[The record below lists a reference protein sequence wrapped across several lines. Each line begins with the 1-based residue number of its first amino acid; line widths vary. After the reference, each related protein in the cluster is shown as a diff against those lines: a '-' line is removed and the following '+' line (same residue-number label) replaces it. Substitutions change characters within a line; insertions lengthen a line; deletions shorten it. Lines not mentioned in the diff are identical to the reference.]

1 MRNATLLFAVVTIS
15 ACGKPSAEPRTE
27 AGLLQINGT
36 ELYVKRIGSGEP
48 IVVVH
53 GGPMLE
59 HGYLLPHLRPLAD
72 HYELIFYDQRLS
84 GRSAPQVDSAS
95 VRIATFVDDIEEIR
109 LSLALERIHLVGHSW
124 GGLLAMHYAL
134 KYQENLQSLVLLN
147 SMSASSEIWQ
157 EEERLLAQRFTAADS
172 VERQAIR
179 ETDAFANQEPE
190 AIAQLLRLS
199 FRLQFHDTSMAN
211 ELQLY
216 VPEDYS
222 DRSMQF
228 GYMMVDLMD
237 FDLHD
242 DLTAVTVPT
251 LILYGSAEPA
261 TELSGAMLR
270 EGTPNSEWVVIENAG
285 HFPFIEQPAAFT
297 DAVRRFLDRNRSR

>member
-1 MRNATLLFAVVTIS
+1 MRNATLLFAAVTIS
-15 ACGKPSAEPRTE
+15 ACGKPSAEPPTE
-27 AGLLQINGT
+27 AGLLRINGT

-48 IVVVH
+48 IIVVH

-59 HGYLLPHLRPLAD
+59 HGYLLPHLSSLAD
-72 HYELIFYDQRLS
+72 TYELIFYDQRLS

-270 EGTPNSEWVVIENAG
+270 ERMPNSEWVVIENAG